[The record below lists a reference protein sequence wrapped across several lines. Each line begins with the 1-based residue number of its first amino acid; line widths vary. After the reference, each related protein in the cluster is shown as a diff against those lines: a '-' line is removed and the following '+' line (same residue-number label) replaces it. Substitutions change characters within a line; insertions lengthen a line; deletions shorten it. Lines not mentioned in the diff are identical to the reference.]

1 MFHVPAGVNEKTPR
15 PVPTAEG
22 SAAQRAGEGRAGG
35 QKVDGHHLRLQTG
48 TDDEDEEKEEEKK
61 EGLLFFFVHH
71 APGGWWRTR
80 LMSVLLLLLLLLL
93 RSALS

>member
-1 MFHVPAGVNEKTPR
+1 MPAGVNEKTPR

-48 TDDEDEEKEEEKK
+48 TDDEDEEEEEEEK
-61 EGLLFFFVHH
+61 EGLFFVLFTTL
-71 APGGWWRTR
+71 PEGGGERG
-80 LMSVLLLLLLLLL
+80 
-93 RSALS
+93 

>member
-1 MFHVPAGVNEKTPR
+1 MPAGVNKKKTPR
-15 PVPTAEG
+15 LVPTAEG

-48 TDDEDEEKEEEKK
+48 TDDEDEEKEKGEKK
-61 EGLLFFFVHH
+61 EGLFFFVHH
-71 APGGWWRTR
+71 APGGWRRTR
-80 LMSVLLLLLLLLL
+80 LMSVLLLLLLL